1 MKIIAN
7 KNCTGKTKELI
18 KESLETGAPIL
29 ALTPL
34 KANSLREKAKAYFN
48 SDYLNVID
56 FEDLKKYEG
65 SILLDDVD
73 EILSELLAKCASN
86 KDLRVSGMVVNI

>member
-18 KESLETGAPIL
+18 RESLDTNTPIL

-34 KANSLREKAKAYFN
+34 KANSLREKSISHFN
-48 SDYLNVID
+48 EEVNVID
-56 FEDLKKYEG
+56 FEGLKNYNGNILIDDIDEVIG
-65 SILLDDVD
+65 SILKKSLNNPNID
-73 EILSELLAKCASN
+73 I
-86 KDLRVSGMVVNI
+86 SGFVVNI

>member
-1 MKIIAN
+1 MRIIAD

-34 KANSLREKAKAYFN
+34 KKKSLKEKSKYYFN
-48 SDYLNVID
+48 RDVNVVSIEDAKTYEGNILIDDIDEIVNDMIKKYLNNNNINITGV
-56 FEDLKKYEG
+56 
-65 SILLDDVD
+65 
-73 EILSELLAKCASN
+73 
-86 KDLRVSGMVVNI
+86 VVNL